1 MKQSKEEHRF
11 IDHGKHRISH
21 IPFWSLLYRQ
31 PCSVVHS
38 IIHIPFHEY
47 LKTNKKN
54 KKSRRNASN
63 CSTYFLQ
70 ASSTHEQLHEW
81 NVKLS
86 MSASAS
92 EEIDGGSNA
101 SDWHSE
107 WHHCFW
113 CQSAVD
119 RAFSW
124 TMSASSFQQKSA
136 KVEVNVW
143 WESFLS
149 CVRMPLLAGNWQHHH
164 EFLQWY
170 LHTSDWVNSFQEINR
185 HRQQSTMS
193 RSRISEAKVAIFLF
207 LAVSKSSHQSLEAIC
222 TPFVVDDLSE
232 LHLHQSHC
240 DAESANRVTMR
251 IVKRVSW
258 IQTVNAQ
265 KYVNCLC
272 ACNWTLRRFISAT
285 RVRALHLHIAS
296 DIRSS
301 SRNRK
306 TETFKSQVFLRIL
319 VSIPHETYKNL
330 RSCTKLPGR
339 RLAGEPHELATL
351 GVKRTL
357 ANWTTQCGYKIWS
370 RMQNPPSQTTL
381 KINRHQETSAIW

>member
-232 LHLHQSHC
+232 LHIC
-240 DAESANRVTMR
+240 
-251 IVKRVSW
+251 
-258 IQTVNAQ
+258 
-265 KYVNCLC
+265 
-272 ACNWTLRRFISAT
+272 TLLLTFEAPRGT
-285 RVRALHLHIAS
+285 EKPK
-296 DIRSS
+296 RSS
-301 SRNRK
+301 LRFFFASWYLFHMKPTK
-306 TETFKSQVFLRIL
+306 TVGDTVRILLGFSQELPSVLAPHPSTSADSQV
-319 VSIPHETYKNL
+319 
-330 RSCTKLPGR
+330 
-339 RLAGEPHELATL
+339 L
-351 GVKRTL
+351 G
-357 ANWTTQCGYKIWS
+357 
-370 RMQNPPSQTTL
+370 
-381 KINRHQETSAIW
+381 